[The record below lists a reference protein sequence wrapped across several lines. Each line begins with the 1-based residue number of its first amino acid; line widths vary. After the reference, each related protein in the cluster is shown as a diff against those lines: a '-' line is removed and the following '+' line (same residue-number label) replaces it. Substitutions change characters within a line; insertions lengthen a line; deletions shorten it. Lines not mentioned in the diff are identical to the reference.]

1 MKLFIFASRFPFPL
15 ERGDKLRLFHQIRG
29 LSKDHEIHLFAIYG
43 AEINQKD
50 LQQVRQYCKSIHLH
64 KVSKFKKVVNAL
76 LNIGK
81 RLPFQASTIYSSRF
95 QTLIKTEAEKIQP
108 DALFCQLIR
117 MAPYAQNL
125 KAYKV
130 LDYMDAY
137 GIGMERRAKIVTG
150 YLKFLYQF
158 EAKKTLEYEKRIYKH
173 FNHHCIISNQD
184 ASLLGFPI
192 DVIPNGIDLEYFKPI
207 ESEEKYD
214 IGFIGNMGYLPNVE
228 AAEILCNQI
237 AEAYFEKHKTHL
249 KILIAGARPHSRV
262 KQLENANIKVTGWV
276 DDIRNAYSESKII
289 CAPLQSGTGQQNK
302 VLEAM
307 AMGVPCITTTSVNA
321 AFGAMHMEQL
331 LIADQ
336 INEYVDAIHRLLH
349 DDQLNQNIRIKSRK
363 FVEENFSWE
372 SSLNKLRSLLQ
383 PKQ

>member
-15 ERGDKLRLFHQIRG
+15 ERGDKLRLFHQIKG
-29 LSKDHEIHLFAIYG
+29 ISKDNEIHLFAIND

-50 LQQVRQYCKSIHLH
+50 LQQVRQYCKSIHIH
-64 KVSKFKKVVNAL
+64 KVSKFKKVINAL
-76 LNIGK
+76 FNIGK
-81 RLPFQASTIYSSRF
+81 KLPLQASTIYSSRF
-95 QTLIKTEAEKIQP
+95 QKLINKEAEKIQP
-108 DALFCQLIR
+108 DGLFCQLIR
-117 MAPYAQNL
+117 MAPYAESL
-125 KAYKV
+125 KTFKV

-137 GIGMERRAKIVTG
+137 GIGMRRRAKIVNG
-150 YLKFLYQF
+150 YLKLLYQF
-158 EAKKTLEYEKRIYKH
+158 EANKTLQYEKRIYKN
-173 FNHHCIISNQD
+173 FDHHCIISNQD
-184 ASLLGFPI
+184 ASLLGLPVE
-192 DVIPNGIDLEYFKPI
+192 VIPNGIDLEYFKPI

-237 AEAYFEKHKTHL
+237 SEAYFEKHKTRL

-262 KQLENANIKVTGWV
+262 KQLENENIKVSGWV
-276 DDIRNAYSESKII
+276 DDIRKAYSESKII

-321 AFGAMHMEQL
+321 AFGAIHMKHL

-336 INEYVDAIHRLLH
+336 INEFVDAIYRLLH
-349 DDQLNQNIRIKSRK
+349 DDQLNQKIRIESRK